1 MKLFIS
7 KEVFKDIG
15 KTVKLRPLDL
25 YRTQINI
32 LNVFQK
38 EDGSKETTP
47 FNFTV
52 PVSNVVLE
60 KSKGN
65 ILIDIY
71 GLVTTH
77 KNEKNIELQKD
88 NLIYAILYQ
97 GRMSPAEIYIPI
109 EAKDKIEVLYRIQ
122 NKEDI
127 FYLICL
133 NLTTGESLP
142 IYLAYEADF
151 QVEKI
156 LLFDC
161 SDNNELD
168 VKEFNTYFYINEK
181 NRILYHTLSTLKR
194 KVIE

>member
-1 MKLFIS
+1 
-7 KEVFKDIG
+7 
-15 KTVKLRPLDL
+15 
-25 YRTQINI
+25 
-32 LNVFQK
+32 
-38 EDGSKETTP
+38 
-47 FNFTV
+47 
-52 PVSNVVLE
+52 
-60 KSKGN
+60 
-65 ILIDIY
+65 
-71 GLVTTH
+71 
-77 KNEKNIELQKD
+77 
-88 NLIYAILYQ
+88 
-97 GRMSPAEIYIPI
+97 MSPAEIYIPI